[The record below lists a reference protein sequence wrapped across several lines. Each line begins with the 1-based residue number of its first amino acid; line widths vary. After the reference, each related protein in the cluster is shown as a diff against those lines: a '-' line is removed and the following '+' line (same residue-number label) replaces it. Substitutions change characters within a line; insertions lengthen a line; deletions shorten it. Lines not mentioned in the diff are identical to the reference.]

1 MKIKKATIKEK
12 IIIHREDVED
22 TSDFESL
29 YLYNYGDEFFSSLE
43 EIDDYYLVPSNSL
56 FKLEIAELKDE
67 RVKIDIDPPLQ
78 FNGSLRPEQLEAVR
92 PFFPNGIGQRG
103 LNSGLLQA
111 PCGWGKTFAACN
123 LIAEAS

>member
-43 EIDDYYLVPSNSL
+43 EIDDYYLVPISFS
-56 FKLEIAELKDE
+56 
-67 RVKIDIDPPLQ
+67 
-78 FNGSLRPEQLEAVR
+78 
-92 PFFPNGIGQRG
+92 
-103 LNSGLLQA
+103 
-111 PCGWGKTFAACN
+111 
-123 LIAEAS
+123 